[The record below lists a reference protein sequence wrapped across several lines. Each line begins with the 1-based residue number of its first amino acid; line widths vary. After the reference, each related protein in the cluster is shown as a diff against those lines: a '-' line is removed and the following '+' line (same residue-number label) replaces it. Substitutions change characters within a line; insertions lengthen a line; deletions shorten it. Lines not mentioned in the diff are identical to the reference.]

1 MATAALPKAPLSM
14 GSNEEAQQEYF
25 DALNKAVEALEVRQ
39 TPNMW
44 SVAGAMLDPGRTG
57 SFGEALG
64 RTAGIVGQ
72 EQSKQREMQLPIAQ
86 LRAQIAGQKYELANQ
101 AEGMK
106 MLGQLLGTSPQ
117 QTAEGVQSGRFPGG
131 ITRKI
136 TPEIYSAFAAKYPKL
151 GEILKNAASMEN
163 DAIKNFI
170 ELAKAGVSLGEI
182 EAKYGAEFLQM
193 IPREYLNML
202 RPDTTGEAPGVTAPT
217 ESLTPSGVA
226 APSPV
231 PQQPTRMDMQPRSD
245 AGVPLAVRAKGIEER
260 QKLSDEEWKEQRNV
274 FNSWTPDR
282 VNSNVRDL
290 KELHDLADKYPRIW
304 GLMQQQGLLSGLQAA
319 AEKGVN
325 TPWGAFSA
333 PVQEFLSKVKLPP
346 EEQKVLARAST
357 IIARQFFE
365 NARANK
371 SVLGPQI
378 SNADVTLLQA
388 PMVSTKDAADAIKY
402 YAKESILG
410 MKMRQDYFG
419 ALRSWDKETNFK
431 SPFGDF
437 FGSST
442 FNDIANRYK
451 NLYDQ
456 LYQQH
461 YPYKR

>member
-1 MATAALPKAPLSM
+1 MPTAALPKAPLSM
-14 GSNEEAQQEYF
+14 GTDEGAQSEYF
-25 DALNKAVEALEVRQ
+25 DALNEAVEALKVRQ
-39 TPNMW
+39 GANMW
-44 SVAGAMLDPGRTG
+44 NVAGALLDPGRTG

-64 RTAGIVGQ
+64 RVGQ
-72 EQSKQREMQLPIAQ
+72 VMGKEQEQRQAMQLPIAQ

-131 ITRKI
+131 ITRRI

-151 GEILKNAASMEN
+151 GEVLKNAASMEN

-170 ELAKAGVSLGEI
+170 ELAKSGVSLAEM
-182 EAKYGAEFLQM
+182 EAKFGSDFLEL
-193 IPREYLNML
+193 IPKEYINLL
-202 RPDTTGEAPGVTAPT
+202 RPGQAQP
-217 ESLTPSGVA
+217 
-226 APSPV
+226 
-231 PQQPTRMDMQPRSD
+231 PQQPSTPLTVEGAAAAPAPISQPPTTEQMRQP
-245 AGVPLAVRAKGIEER
+245 GVDKSIPLAVRAKGIEER
-260 QKLSDEEWKEQRNV
+260 QKIGDEEWKEQRVV

-282 VNSNVRDL
+282 VNNNIRDL
-290 KELHDLADKYPRIW
+290 KELHDLADKYPQIW
-304 GLMQQQGLLSGLQAA
+304 ALMQKQGFFAGLQAA

-325 TPWGAFSA
+325 TPWGAFSV
-333 PVQEFLSKVKLPP
+333 PVQEFLTKVKLPP
-346 EEQKVLARAST
+346 DEQKVLARAST

-365 NARANK
+365 NARVNK
-371 SVLGPQI
+371 AVLGPQI

-419 ALRSWDKETNFK
+419 ALRNWDKETGMK
-431 SPFGDF
+431 VPFGDF
-437 FGSST
+437 FGSNT
-442 FNDIANRYK
+442 FNDIAQRYQ

-456 LYQQH
+456 LYNQH

>member
-1 MATAALPKAPLSM
+1 MAALTLPKPPSGLAADDV
-14 GSNEEAQQEYF
+14 AQSDYI
-25 DALNKAVEALEVRQ
+25 DALNKTLTALEARQ
-39 TPNMW
+39 GTNMW
-44 SVAGAMLDPGRTG
+44 NVAAAFLDPGRTG

-64 RTAGIVGQ
+64 RVAGVVGQ
-72 EQSKQREMQLPIAQ
+72 EQAKQREMELPIAQ

-101 AEGMK
+101 AQGMQ
-106 MLGQLLGTSPQ
+106 MLGKLLGVPTDVA
-117 QTAEGVQSGRFPGG
+117 AEGAQTGRFPAGV
-131 ITRKI
+131 TRKI

-163 DAIKNFI
+163 DAIKNFL
-170 ELAKAGVSLGEI
+170 EMVKSGVSLAEM
-182 EAKYGAEFLQM
+182 EAKFGPEFLQM
-193 IPREYLNML
+193 IPQEYIDAL
-202 RPDTTGEAPGVTAPT
+202 RGRKQQSGVTAPG
-217 ESLTPSGVA
+217 EPLTLSGGAA

-231 PQQPTRMDMQPRSD
+231 QPLPTRVETQPRGD
-245 AGVPLAVRAKGIEER
+245 EGVPLAVRAKGMEER
-260 QKLSDEEWKEQRNV
+260 QKLADEEWKEQRNV

-282 VNSNVRDL
+282 VNANVRDL
-290 KELHDLADKYPRIW
+290 KELHDLADKYPQIW

-325 TPWGAFSA
+325 TPWGSFSV

-346 EEQKVLARAST
+346 DQQKVLARAST

-365 NARANK
+365 NARVNK

-419 ALRSWDKETNFK
+419 ALRNWDKQTGLK
-431 SPFGDF
+431 APFGDF
-437 FGSST
+437 FSSPT
-442 FNDIANRYK
+442 FEDIAKRYQS
-451 NLYDQ
+451 LYDQ